1 MIRARENPIAIQAG
15 VLALLVHG
23 LFLFVMIFSFSWK
36 HVQPPAAAEV
46 ELWDSLPQPKVIT
59 PPPAPEVKPE
69 PPPPEI
75 KPEPKVEIKP
85 EPKPEPP
92 PEPKAEI
99 QVKPKLKP
107 VEVKKPPKEEPK
119 KPDPAIKKQEDEKKR
134 KDQLEQLKKAMLQ
147 DVPDQETPP
156 APAVD
161 TKAQQAQSAADAK
174 RAEEIL
180 AASSGV
186 INEYIARITAK
197 ILSKVNSAVC
207 GSGKPSLTFTIALI
221 PDGHVNG
228 APQLTKTSGLDACD
242 REVEHAI
249 LLAQPLPL
257 PPQRELFDQFR
268 TLNLTFR
275 PNGK

>member
-46 ELWDSLPQPKVIT
+46 ELWDSLPQPKVVT

-69 PPPPEI
+69 PPPPPPPEI
-75 KPEPKVEIKP
+75 KPEIKP

-92 PEPKAEI
+92 PEPKVEI
-99 QVKPKLKP
+99 QVKPKP
-107 VEVKKPPKEEPK
+107 VEVKKPPKQEPK

-134 KDQLEQLKKAMLQ
+134 KDQLEKLKKAMLQ
-147 DVPDQETPP
+147 DVPDQEMPP

-180 AASSGV
+180 AASNGV